1 MKKKLR
7 PHFSQTPLFLWDA
20 FKAQTTD
27 LVNVKLDEL
36 NIERV
41 MVPKNVMYLL
51 QPLDLTTNEAMKIME
66 NSAVKNVF
74 ANCMAGELLKDPA
87 KRCNYH
93 RC

>member
-7 PHFSQTPLFLWDA
+7 PHFSQTSLFLWGA

-41 MVPKNVMYLL
+41 TVPKNIMYLL

-66 NSAVKNVF
+66 NSAIKNVF